1 MSFPLGSIN
10 SGLKLESDKTRIE
23 TKEPSRRSFLK
34 GGAALSGAAVISAAT
49 LGVLAAHTAQAGEHG
64 QGHGSDRKRGRRAGS
79 SYYGEVSPKPDQHGD
94 AILAL
99 PRDFEYVTFSRTGS
113 PLSDGSPCPSRHDGM
128 AAFDGPG
135 RTIRL
140 IRNHEIRN
148 NPAAS
153 FPFPVTGP
161 THTRYDDKAMGGT
174 VTVDFDPRRKRVVRE
189 FVSCNGTLNNCAGGY
204 AYRNAGWITSEEN
217 TGGVKQGY
225 LKPHGYNFFVSAH
238 ANSAVKTA
246 PLKWMGRMAHEA
258 ALADVTGVL
267 YETED
272 SGNNSGFYRAL
283 PNDRRNL
290 EAGGRLQMLALKET
304 WQANMYVGQTVG
316 KRLAVQWVDI
326 AMPDPDLENGAP
338 TCFRQGRDNGAA
350 AFNRLEGIYL
360 SQDGRSVYFLSTS
373 GGDAKY
379 GQLWHYIPA
388 DGKYTL
394 EDQLVL
400 VFESPD
406 GSVLDS
412 PDNLCISP
420 RGGILFQEDDAS
432 GDNDTHPLASGM
444 RDINRLVGM
453 GRFGELFE
461 FALNV
466 HSESEFCGATW
477 SPDGEILFV
486 NLQGGDVADSGMTL
500 AIWGPWERGPL

>member
-1 MSFPLGSIN
+1 MEDAAQDRREWN
-10 SGLKLESDKTRIE
+10 
-23 TKEPSRRSFLK
+23 EPARRSFLK
-34 GGAALSGAAVISAAT
+34 GSAALGGAAVMTSTT
-49 LGVLAAHTAQAGEHG
+49 LGLFAAHAAHAGNRDRRHG
-64 QGHGSDRKRGRRAGS
+64 HDRRGARRAPGGS
-79 SYYGEVSPKPDQHGD
+79 SYYGDLAPVPDQNGD
-94 AILAL
+94 VVLAL
-99 PRDFEYVTFSRTGS
+99 PRDFDYVTFSRTGS

-148 NPAAS
+148 NPAVPH
-153 FPFPVTGP
+153 PFPVAGP
-161 THTRYDDKAMGGT
+161 EHTRYDAKAMGGT

-189 FVSCNGTLNNCAGGY
+189 FISCNGTINNCAGGY
-204 AYRNAGWITSEEN
+204 AYRNTGWITSEEN

-225 LKPHGYNFFVSAH
+225 LKPHGYNFYVPAH
-238 ANSAVKTA
+238 ANSTITAV

-258 ALADVTGVL
+258 AVADVRGVL
-267 YETED
+267 YQTED
-272 SGNNSGFYRAL
+272 AGNSSGFYRAL
-283 PNDRRNL
+283 PNDPRHL
-290 EAGGRLQMLALKET
+290 EAGGRLQMLALKDT
-304 WQANMYVGQTVG
+304 WQANMYTDQTVG
-316 KRLAVQWVDI
+316 KRLPVQWIDI
-326 AMPDPDLENGAP
+326 ADPDPDLEHGAP
-338 TCFRQGRDNGAA
+338 TPFMQGRANGGA

-360 SQDGRSVYFLSTS
+360 SPDGASVYFVSTS
-373 GGDAKY
+373 GGDARY

-388 DGKYTL
+388 DDKYTH

-432 GDNDTHPLASGM
+432 GDNDGHPLAGGIS
-444 RDINRLVGM
+444 DVNRLVGM
-453 GRFGELFE
+453 GRFGETFE
-461 FALNV
+461 FAVNV
-466 HSESEFCGATW
+466 YSGSEFCGATW

-486 NLQGGDVADSGMTL
+486 NIQGGDVADSGMTL
-500 AIWGPWERGPL
+500 AIWGPWARGPL